1 MLPSLPT
8 IPTDTLHRFLA
19 LGGLLI
25 IFFPQF
31 YLVNKKNEL
40 DEQAIHLKAERD
52 IMSIQRGV
60 IEERKNILYIK
71 ITGKDVSKLSYEQI
85 KHYSDSLARTNKLA
99 GISFD
104 SAFAELK
111 RIGRL
116 ETQQRITEV
125 HIREKNE
132 IINYNNYKILRYT
145 FYSFICIATGGCIA
159 ICGFLLWYRK
169 EVVEPAEAL
178 RNKKESQ

>member
-1 MLPSLPT
+1 MLPIPT

-31 YLVNKKNEL
+31 YLVNKRNEL

-52 IMSIQRGV
+52 IMSIQRDV
-60 IEERKNILYIK
+60 IEERRNILFIK
-71 ITGKDVSKLSYEQI
+71 ITGKNVSKLSYEQI
-85 KHYSDSLARTNKLA
+85 NHYSDSLAKINKFA

-104 SAFAELK
+104 SAFIELK
-111 RIGRL
+111 RINRL
-116 ETQQRITEV
+116 ETQQKITEV

-132 IINYNNYKILRYT
+132 IINYNNYKVIRYT
-145 FYSFICIATGGCIA
+145 FYSFIFMATGGCIA

-169 EVVEPAEAL
+169 EVAEPAEAL
-178 RNKKESQ
+178 KKKTETQ